1 MDAQATVRSV
11 IDGVSEN
18 NVTFLAAS
26 IAYYAFFSVV
36 PLLLLTLSIGSLVG
50 GEAFAERIV
59 SLVGEQLSSS
69 GESLVSSAL
78 ENPDGRTGASA
89 VGLVGLAWSAIKVFR
104 AVDTSFDRIYVSD
117 VTTSL
122 VRQIRNGL
130 TVLVL
135 VGLGIV
141 VMIGVGT
148 FIRRATIVGPL
159 FVDVFG
165 LVALLVGLMI
175 VFLPLYYVMPPK
187 AMTVRKA
194 LPGTVV
200 AAIGWIGLQIG
211 FQIYTTYA
219 ASFEAYGIL
228 GGVLL
233 FLTWL
238 YFGAILLLLGAV
250 VNAVVADDMTETV
263 EAETTAPAE

>member
-1 MDAQATVRSV
+1 MDPQATARSV
-11 IDGVSEN
+11 IDRMSEN

-36 PLLLLTLSIGSLVG
+36 PLLLLTLSVGSLVG

-59 SLVGEQLSSS
+59 SLVGDQLSSS
-69 GESLVSSAL
+69 GESLVSDAL
-78 ENPDGRTGASA
+78 ENPDGRTGASI
-89 VGLVGLAWSAIKVFR
+89 VGLVGLTWSAIKVFR

-122 VRQIRNGL
+122 PRQIRNGL
-130 TVLVL
+130 TVLLL

-141 VMIGVGT
+141 VMLGVGT

-159 FVDVFG
+159 FVDLFG
-165 LVALLVGLMI
+165 LVALLVGLTI
-175 VFLPLYYVMPPK
+175 VFLPLYYTMPPT
-187 AMTVRKA
+187 AMTVREA

-200 AAIGWIGLQIG
+200 ATIGWIGLQIG

-250 VNAVVADDMTETV
+250 VNAVVADDATETA
-263 EAETTAPAE
+263 EAETAAPAE

>member
-135 VGLGIV
+135 VGLAI
-141 VMIGVGT
+141 
-148 FIRRATIVGPL
+148 AA
-159 FVDVFG
+159 
-165 LVALLVGLMI
+165 LVKYL
-175 VFLPLYYVMPPK
+175 
-187 AMTVRKA
+187 RK
-194 LPGTVV
+194 
-200 AAIGWIGLQIG
+200 
-211 FQIYTTYA
+211 
-219 ASFEAYGIL
+219 
-228 GGVLL
+228 
-233 FLTWL
+233 
-238 YFGAILLLLGAV
+238 
-250 VNAVVADDMTETV
+250 
-263 EAETTAPAE
+263 